1 MGKTLAE
8 KIIGEHSKRE
18 VRAGDFAVAKVD
30 VCLVH
35 DGTGPLAVR
44 QLQKI
49 NLEKAYNPKRT
60 VLFIDHAVPSPRK
73 ELSNDHITLRE
84 FARKTGACLS
94 DIGDGICHQVIVE
107 SLVNPGDIL
116 IGADSHTCTAG
127 ALGAFATG
135 MGSTDIA
142 IGIALG
148 KTWLRVPETFK
159 INIEGDFQ
167 RGVYPKDLMLH
178 IIGLVGADGA
188 TYKALE
194 FDGETIRKMS
204 LSGRLTL
211 CNMAVEAGAKAGLI
225 ASDTTTK
232 LFLETRG
239 RVDKFREIKPDRD
252 ATYERIINLRASEI
266 EPTISLPHTVDNT
279 VTVNETKGTKINQVF
294 IGTCTNGRMEDLRVA
309 AQILKN
315 KHRHPNT
322 RLVIGPASRDIY
334 LEAMEEGILK
344 SFVKA
349 GAVVLPPGCG
359 PCVGVHEGILG
370 DGERCLSTQNRNFL
384 GRMGNPK
391 AFIYLGSP
399 ATAAA
404 TVIKGEITD
413 PREVL

>member
-1 MGKTLAE
+1 MGKTIAE
-8 KIIGEHSKRE
+8 KIIGEHSERE
-18 VRAGDFAVAKVD
+18 VRAGDFVVARVD
-30 VCLVH
+30 VCLVQ

-49 NLEKAYNPKRT
+49 NLEKAYNPGRT

-73 ELSNDHITLRE
+73 ELSNDHIALRE
-84 FARKTGACLS
+84 FARKTGASLS
-94 DIGDGICHQVIVE
+94 DIGNGVCHQVIVE

-135 MGSTDIA
+135 MGSTDVA

-178 IIGLVGADGA
+178 IIGLIGADGA

-225 ASDTTTK
+225 ASDATTK

-252 ATYERIINLRASEI
+252 ATYERIINIQASEI

-279 VTVNETKGTKINQVF
+279 VTVNETKGIKIDQVF

-309 AQILKN
+309 AQILKD

-322 RLVIGPASRDIY
+322 RLVIGPASRGIY
-334 LEAMEEGILK
+334 LEAMQEGILEL
-344 SFVKA
+344 FVKA
-349 GAVVLPPGCG
+349 GGVILPPGCG

-370 DGERCLSTQNRNFL
+370 DEERCLSTQNRNFL

-404 TVIKGEITD
+404 TAIKGEITD